1 MPDAGAIKGRQ
12 SHAGLTERLSLRRL
26 WYSQSVKTQLLIAV
40 GAINL
45 LAAFIVGVVAIPNAR
60 LATHREMEAS
70 LEIAEQMIQ
79 VVRMQVEPI
88 FHRPFGE
95 VKLAD
100 MIMSTESM
108 REMVG
113 AGDEDNERPNAY
125 RRWKAERQFRRDQRD
140 SGVRETSFDR
150 SMFLL
155 GKQLVYFERYGK
167 LFLPDTPLLWD
178 RSAFERLLAE
188 PVVTAEVPFE

>member
-1 MPDAGAIKGRQ
+1 
-12 SHAGLTERLSLRRL
+12 
-26 WYSQSVKTQLLIAV
+26 
-40 GAINL
+40 
-45 LAAFIVGVVAIPNAR
+45 
-60 LATHREMEAS
+60 
-70 LEIAEQMIQ
+70 
-79 VVRMQVEPI
+79 MQIEPL

-95 VKLAD
+95 VHLSD
-100 MIMSTESM
+100 MIVSNETM

-113 AGDEDNERPNAY
+113 ADDTQGQKKKGAIELWRGER
-125 RRWKAERQFRRDQRD
+125 RFRREQRD

-178 RSAFERLLAE
+178 RTAFERLLAE
-188 PVVTAEVPFE
+188 DVVVAEVPFE